1 VIFLD
6 KEAIK
11 QMIDELPDNFLI
23 EDLQYKLYVRS
34 KIEKG
39 LKDLEEGNTLTHE
52 EVMARMAQ
60 WLKK

>member
-1 VIFLD
+1 ME
-6 KEAIK
+6 KEELK
-11 QMIDELPDNFLI
+11 QMIDNLPENFSI

-39 LKDLEEGNTLTHE
+39 LKDLDEGNVLTHD
-52 EVMARMAQ
+52 EVKMRMAQ